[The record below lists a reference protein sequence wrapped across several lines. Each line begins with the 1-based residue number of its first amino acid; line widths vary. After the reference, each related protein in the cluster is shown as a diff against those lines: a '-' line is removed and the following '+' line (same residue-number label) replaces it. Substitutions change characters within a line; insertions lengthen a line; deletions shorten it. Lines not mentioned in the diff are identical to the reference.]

1 MFHSHQFE
9 RISSFKRLGFSARV
23 WRCLERAERGHEALL
38 PANHEEISLAL
49 AAARQ
54 KLDIAAD
61 ATIRRVLDKNPLAI
75 RLCRP
80 KRGSENEAGLLALL
94 PLNQAGFDAVMDGL
108 FSGLDPDPDWVC
120 APDEEPEAVYV
131 WLVHMPGTFGRC
143 LGAIGL
149 TFDSIM
155 AEPKP
160 LFSRATNR
168 HSVRLHQQAG
178 FMQARSFFP
187 QCNAD
192 LQVVFPEQPI
202 QSADRNAITVRI
214 ARTVEDIFK
223 VFSVRS
229 ATYIAEQFCFY
240 DEEFDGN
247 DFCSTQILGEMG
259 GDAAGCVR
267 LRFFGDF
274 AKLERLAVRREY
286 RTSRL
291 AYRLV
296 RDALEHCRKK
306 GYTKVYGHS
315 RLDLVRF
322 WKVFGFK
329 PIEGRPAFTFANV
342 RYVEI
347 LAELEPHP
355 AAIRIGLDPMAMIR
369 PEGVW
374 DRPGPFDM
382 ALSDSDPRRKGLLA
396 ESTRTL
402 GKQDIVAA

>member
-1 MFHSHQFE
+1 MFHSHHFE
-9 RISSFKRLGFSARV
+9 RTSSFKRLGFAARV

-38 PANHEEISLAL
+38 PANRQEILRAINH
-49 AAARQ
+49 ARQ
-54 KLDIAAD
+54 SLTIASDSAI
-61 ATIRRVLDKNPLAI
+61 IRILDKNPLAI
-75 RLCRP
+75 RLSRP
-80 KRGSENEAGLLALL
+80 RRDSMDPVGLLAVL
-94 PLNQAGFDAVMDGL
+94 PLNAHGFDAVMNGQ

-120 APDEEPEAVYV
+120 APNEEPEAIYV

-143 LGAIGL
+143 LGAIGQA
-149 TFDSIM
+149 FDSIM
-155 AEPKP
+155 EEPKP
-160 LFSRATNR
+160 LLSRATNR
-168 HSVRLHQQAG
+168 HSLRLHQHAG

-187 QCNAD
+187 HCHAD
-192 LQVVFPEQPI
+192 LQIIFPEQPI
-202 QSADRNAITVRI
+202 QMADRNAITVRI

-229 ATYIAEQFCFY
+229 ATYIAEQYCFY

-267 LRFFGDF
+267 LRFFGGF

-296 RDALEHCRKK
+296 REALEHCRKK

-329 PIEGRPAFTFANV
+329 PIEGRPSFTFANV

-355 AAIRIGLDPMAMIR
+355 AAIHIGLDPLAMIR
-369 PEGVW
+369 PEGIW
-374 DRPGPFDM
+374 DKPGPFDM
-382 ALSDSDPRRKGLLA
+382 ALSDSDPRRKALLA
-396 ESTRTL
+396 ESTRTV
-402 GKQDIVAA
+402 GRQDIVSA